1 MSYLDLAY
9 LHLGTV
15 MPAFLIG
22 TYLLFTEKGT
32 GTHKKLGRIYMVLM
46 LVTATITLFMKARVG
61 PVFLNH
67 FGYIHSLSML
77 TIYTV
82 PFAYFAAK
90 KGNSKKHKSG
100 MIGLYAGGI
109 IIAGSFAL
117 MPGRLLH
124 GWIFGQL

>member
-1 MSYLDLAY
+1 
-9 LHLGTV
+9 
-15 MPAFLIG
+15 
-22 TYLLFTEKGT
+22 
-32 GTHKKLGRIYMVLM
+32 MVLM
-46 LVTATITLFMKARVG
+46 LVTATTTLFMKARVG

-67 FGYIHSLSML
+67 FGYIHSLSIL

-82 PFAYFAAK
+82 PFAYNAEK

>member
-1 MSYLDLAY
+1 
-9 LHLGTV
+9 